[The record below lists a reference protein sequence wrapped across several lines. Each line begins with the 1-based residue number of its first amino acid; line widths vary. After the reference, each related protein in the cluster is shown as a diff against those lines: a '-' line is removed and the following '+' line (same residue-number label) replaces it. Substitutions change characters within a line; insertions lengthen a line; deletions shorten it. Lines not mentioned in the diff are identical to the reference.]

1 MRKIV
6 FLGLWIVMTSA
17 SMAQKSKSVFL
28 EVGGN
33 GGLLSVNFDS
43 RLSNGENGLGYR
55 AGLGFIP
62 ANYAFFISRP
72 TIGTIPVGLNYLIG
86 SHCHYLETGL
96 GLTYYFFRGTTSDVW
111 GIHENN
117 KGDGALLIP
126 SIGYRIAPMNKGL
139 QGRLFMSPLISTAG
153 VVLFW
158 GFSLGYK
165 FL

>member
-1 MRKIV
+1 MLLTCV
-6 FLGLWIVMTSA
+6 L
-17 SMAQKSKSVFL
+17 MAQKSKSVFL

-43 RLSNGENGLGYR
+43 RLSNGENGVGYR

-62 ANYAFFISRP
+62 ANYDLFTSRP
-72 TIGTIPVGLNYLIG
+72 TIWTIPVGLNCLIG
-86 SHCHYLETGL
+86 SHRHYLETGL

-117 KGDGALLIP
+117 KGHGALLIP
-126 SIGYRIAPMNKGL
+126 SVGYRIAPPNKGL

-153 VVLFW
+153 VVLYW